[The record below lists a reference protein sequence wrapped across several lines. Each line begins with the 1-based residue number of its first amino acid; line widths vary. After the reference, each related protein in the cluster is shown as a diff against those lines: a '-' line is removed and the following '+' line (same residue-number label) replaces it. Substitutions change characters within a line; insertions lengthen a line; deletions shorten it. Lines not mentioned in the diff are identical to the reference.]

1 MKMNW
6 LIPTLLALLMF
17 GLWGIVIKYATGKL
31 DAVSISFFN
40 TVSSLIVIAAIF
52 GYFWLSKTQISMTR
66 EGIYI
71 ALFAGVIAILAVLFE
86 AMAYKLGDL
95 AIIGPFIAVGV
106 AVMTVA
112 AGVILF
118 NETLTEKAIIGIIFA
133 LISIYLLAS
142 A

>member
-6 LIPTLLALLMF
+6 LIPTLLSLLMF
-17 GLWGIVIKYATGKL
+17 GLWGVVIKYATGRL

-40 TVSSLIVIAAIF
+40 TVSSLLVIAVIF
-52 GYFWLSKTQISMTR
+52 GYFWFSKTQLSLTR

-71 ALFAGVIAILAVLFE
+71 AIFAGVIAILAVLFE

-106 AVMTVA
+106 AVITVL
-112 AGVILF
+112 AGVVLF
-118 NETLTEKAIIGIIFA
+118 KEAITAKAVIGIIFA
-133 LISIYLLAS
+133 LVSIYLLS
-142 A
+142 SS

>member
-6 LIPTLLALLMF
+6 LIPTLLSLLMF
-17 GLWGIVIKYATGKL
+17 GLWGVVIKYATGRL

-40 TVSSLIVIAAIF
+40 TLSSLLVIAVIF
-52 GYFWLSKTQISMTR
+52 GYFWFSKTQLSLTR

-71 ALFAGVIAILAVLFE
+71 AIFAGVIAILAVLFE

-106 AVMTVA
+106 AVITVL
-112 AGVILF
+112 AGVVLF
-118 NETLTEKAIIGIIFA
+118 KEAITAKAVIGIIFA
-133 LISIYLLAS
+133 LVSIYLLS
-142 A
+142 SS

>member
-6 LIPTLLALLMF
+6 LIPTLLSLLLF

-40 TVSSLIVIAAIF
+40 TLTSLIVIAAIF
-52 GYFWLSKTQISMTR
+52 GYFWFSKTQLSLTR

-71 ALFAGVIAILAVLFE
+71 ALLAGVIAILAVLFE
-86 AMAYKLGDL
+86 AMAYKLGNL
-95 AIIGPFIAVGV
+95 AMIGPFIAVGV

-118 NETLTEKAIIGIIFA
+118 KEALTLKAIMGIIFA
-133 LISIYLLAS
+133 LISIFLLSS